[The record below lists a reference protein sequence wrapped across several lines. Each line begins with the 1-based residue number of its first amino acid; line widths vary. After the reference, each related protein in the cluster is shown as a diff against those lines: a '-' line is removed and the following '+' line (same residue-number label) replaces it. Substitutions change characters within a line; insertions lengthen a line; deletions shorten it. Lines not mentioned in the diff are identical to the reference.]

1 MLYDSQDSQEGD
13 INWVQMWH
21 LNVYLCVMVVLFQ
34 QEQTAALT
42 KRNPLSSVSGKGK
55 GKRAKLS
62 MKETSHGSTNIATQG
77 NCSEDGP
84 ICDKGYSR
92 AGQGRRRRSCRT
104 QQVEGKFTP
113 GMVNGNPVQENG
125 IGRDNA
131 ACDKTAS
138 KPSCCPIA
146 IGNIL
151 EVEMQPVM
159 SSQRT
164 EAASLKRSHSA
175 NCADEVVTSTSSQ
188 LNTTSTNKSPT
199 TLSPVQE
206 LNHNVVKRSSTQSVS
221 EGGKLLANPV
231 SNLENNPVNK
241 LPIPRLSN
249 PNKPTTKQLANVI
262 IFPPILQQKSP
273 KFKYKPIQPKPD
285 NVGDK
290 KRCGGDE
297 EGGSAKQ
304 TDVTSTG
311 VVVLAGGT
319 KKELSSVSIG
329 CLEKDALDDYLHG
342 GNNSQEQEE
351 ELMRYF
357 QHQNSSS
364 SNEEPEDGTRREA
377 SETYPATTESSKSDK
392 LSQLRLLLERNLNQA
407 PCVSRGGP
415 FKTTGGRSAPQSST
429 ETPSSSVSFE
439 DLTDANPGNGDVF
452 LPNSAAGNHTA
463 TAGPASTSLSL
474 LSQRSQNCAAGK
486 PALLLANG
494 GTHTSFGSRRRV
506 SFETSVME
514 HYHDGVHHTTASVP
528 PSPNTRRR
536 IFSFTPISPGP
547 HSPLGPQR
555 ASSKPSSANASPF
568 VSPRN
573 TPVPRSRHNSGQTAL
588 NQSVSF
594 LATHQMQ
601 NCGNVLTLSRSRHS
615 TMAAKVVR
623 SNSVN
628 SHSIGLPQY
637 QAPRP
642 RAMSITTPM
651 LQTVRDN
658 ILPGQTN
665 GHCDTESSNMFAVP
679 GELHLPAIQAG
690 SRQTVLNAS
699 AAPMSPLSVSAPQSP
714 MIPFQQS
721 VSSASSLLSV
731 PSTNLDQF
739 SASQSLLQE
748 VLHTTNTPG
757 FTKETFVSTKHKM
770 ATQDSLLPDT
780 VDVANQPAAGLSMN
794 VDPLAQEVS
803 QFFPDDQNFT
813 SVLTT
818 SIGLQ
823 PSSHRSQSVPLHRMT
838 SASQQQ
844 QQQESPLYVNHSTT
858 AFNFNH
864 FTSSARSSVAATP
877 VPSEFTDFVSAGDS
891 STAPSTDLL
900 LVNGV
905 AETTEL
911 NSENLNRIFNLLD
924 DVQQEEQQKE
934 QHQMLT
940 LGIDAAQ
947 QHNQKFLFQ
956 PSRSYPNTPLPYQSI
971 SNTRDPVVGS
981 SATCL
986 PSESNAT
993 LTSRSYPSTPLIG
1006 HPMFGGSEDDGPFQQ
1021 ELENVSSVK
1030 SVSQLT
1036 LNALNIRT
1044 TGPSFAAR
1052 RNINSLLEQP
1062 SFSVDDEL
1070 ALDTLDALHECDTL
1084 SQFVQEVSSPA
1095 SDACT

>member
-1 MLYDSQDSQEGD
+1 MA
-13 INWVQMWH
+13 
-21 LNVYLCVMVVLFQ
+21 LCQ

-42 KRNPLSSVSGKGK
+42 KRNPLSSVSEKGK

-62 MKETSHGSTNIATQG
+62 MKEKSHGSTNIATQG

-84 ICDKGYSR
+84 ICDKGCSR
-92 AGQGRRRRSCRT
+92 TGQGRRRRSCRT
-104 QQVEGKFTP
+104 QQVEGKSTT

-131 ACDKTAS
+131 ASNKTAS
-138 KPSCCPIA
+138 KPSCYPNTV
-146 IGNIL
+146 GNIL
-151 EVEMQPVM
+151 EVERQPVM

-164 EAASLKRSHSA
+164 EAAGLKRSHSPH
-175 NCADEVVTSTSSQ
+175 CADEVVITTSSQ

-199 TLSPVQE
+199 TFCPVQE
-206 LNHNVVKRSSTQSVS
+206 LNHNVVKRSSTQSVC
-221 EGGKLLANPV
+221 EGEKLLANPV
-231 SNLENNPVNK
+231 SILESSPVNK

-249 PNKPTTKQLANVI
+249 PNKQTTKQMANVI
-262 IFPPILQQKSP
+262 IIPPVLQQKSP

-285 NVGDK
+285 SVGDR
-290 KRCGGDE
+290 KRCGGDGE
-297 EGGSAKQ
+297 EGSVKQ
-304 TDVTSTG
+304 TDMTSTG
-311 VVVLAGGT
+311 AVILAGGT

-364 SNEEPEDGTRREA
+364 SNEEPEDGTHQEA
-377 SETYPATTESSKSDK
+377 SETYPATTENSKSDK

-407 PCVSRGGP
+407 PCVSRGGS
-415 FKTTGGRSAPQSST
+415 FKTTSGQSAPPSSA
-429 ETPSSSVSFE
+429 ETPSSSLSYE
-439 DLTDANPGNGDVF
+439 DFTDANPGNGDVF
-452 LPNSAAGNHTA
+452 LPNSAAGSHTA
-463 TAGPASTSLSL
+463 TAGPASASLSL
-474 LSQRSQNCAAGK
+474 LSQRRQNCAAGK
-486 PALLLANG
+486 PALLLPSLLASG
-494 GTHTSFGSRRRV
+494 GNNTSFGSRRRV

-514 HYHDGVHHTTASVP
+514 HYRDGVHHNTASVP

-594 LATHQMQ
+594 FSTHQMQ
-601 NCGNVLTLSRSRHS
+601 NGGNVLTHGRARHS
-615 TMAAKVVR
+615 NMAAKVVR

-628 SHSIGLPQY
+628 SHSSGLPQY

-651 LQTVRDN
+651 LRNVRDS

-665 GHCDTESSNMFAVP
+665 GHSDTESSNMFAVP
-679 GELHLPAIQAG
+679 GELHLPAVQAG
-690 SRQTVLNAS
+690 SRQTILNAS
-699 AAPMSPLSVSAPQSP
+699 AAPMSPLSISAPQSP
-714 MIPFQQS
+714 MIQFQQS

-731 PSTNLDQF
+731 PSTSTDQF
-739 SASQSLLQE
+739 SAPQNLLQG
-748 VLHTTNTPG
+748 LLQTTDTPD

-770 ATQDSLLPDT
+770 ETQDALLPDT
-780 VDVANQPAAGLSMN
+780 VDATDQPAGLAMN

-818 SIGLQ
+818 AIGLQ
-823 PSSHRSQSVPLHRMT
+823 PSSHRSQSVPLHRMM

-844 QQQESPLYVNHSTT
+844 QQQQESLLCVNHTTT
-858 AFNFNH
+858 AFNLNH
-864 FTSSARSSVAATP
+864 FTSSATSSVAATP
-877 VPSEFTDFVSAGDS
+877 VPSEFTDFVSASDS

-900 LVNGV
+900 LVNGD

-934 QHQMLT
+934 QQQMLT
-940 LGIDAAQ
+940 LDIDAAQ
-947 QHNQKFLFQ
+947 QHSQKFLFQ

-986 PSESNAT
+986 PSESSAT

-1006 HPMFGGSEDDGPFQQ
+1006 HPMFGGCEDDGPFQQ
-1021 ELENVSSVK
+1021 ELGNASSVK

-1052 RNINSLLEQP
+1052 RNINPLLEQP

-1084 SQFVQEVSSPA
+1084 TQFVQEVSNPA